1 MKLQKSLIKSLSLI
15 FLLLIIATS
24 CSNDS
29 TAPNDGKSHKN
40 HSLLLGTW
48 ISTYNETYI
57 YDGKTFTS
65 AYDGKNSY
73 VITVERIIYSSDTEG
88 IIYGKY
94 TENSTYGDA
103 VVGKYYAV
111 SFKDLTYTNISISG
125 AYKQDGKTG
134 TDTLEEAITEFT
146 IDNGYFGIY
155 STCERKR

>member
-1 MKLQKSLIKSLSLI
+1 METKRKTFNKIYKGSLLVV
-15 FLLLIIATS
+15 FLFIAIIS
-24 CSNDS
+24 CNKNPYNDNS
-29 TAPNDGKSHKN
+29 R
-40 HSLLLGTW
+40 LLGTW

-73 VITVERIIYSSDTEG
+73 VITVERIIYSSDTAG

-111 SFKDLTYTNISISG
+111 SFKDLTDTSISISG
-125 AYKQDGKTG
+125 AYKDGKMSA
-134 TDTLEEAITEFT
+134 DTLVEAITEFT
-146 IDNGYFGIY
+146 INNGYY
-155 STCERKR
+155 SLYSSCKKVK